1 MRVISRFADAALDEA
16 APDQRVKLFKELA
29 RLRASEPKPLRR
41 EASEPEIR
49 PREHRSISRE

>member
-29 RLRASEPKPLRR
+29 RLRASEPRPQRR
-41 EASEPEIR
+41 EASKLEIQA
-49 PREHRSISRE
+49 REHRSIPRE